1 MKGDNS
7 VDKKMTGNILEKSG
21 IVLLALSVIFTI
33 MSILDKN
40 KGNKNNL
47 ILALFC
53 VSLSNM
59 LNIIREHYF
68 GGDCGEQC
76 EDIIL

>member
-1 MKGDNS
+1 MDR
-7 VDKKMTGNILEKSG
+7 KMTEDILEKSG

-33 MSILDKN
+33 MSILDRDKE
-40 KGNKNNL
+40 NKNNL
-47 ILALFC
+47 IFALFC

-68 GGDCGEQC
+68 TDNCDCDFDEQV
-76 EDIIL
+76 